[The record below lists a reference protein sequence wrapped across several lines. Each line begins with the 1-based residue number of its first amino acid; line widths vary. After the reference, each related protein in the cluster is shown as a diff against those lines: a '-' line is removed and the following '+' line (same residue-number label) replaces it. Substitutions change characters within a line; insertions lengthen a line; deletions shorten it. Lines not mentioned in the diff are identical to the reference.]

1 MRILLLAVLAVVWPV
16 AVSDG
21 AGTRSATHTLAAPVP
36 SDLMVGAERAGGP
49 SSQAQ
54 SAPQISQCCK
64 VCKKGKACGDS
75 CISKTKTC
83 HKPPGCAC
91 DAN

>member
-1 MRILLLAVLAVVWPV
+1 MRIGVLAVLAILWPV
-16 AVSDG
+16 AVADG
-21 AGTRSATHTLAAPVP
+21 ADAQSATQPLADPVP
-36 SDLMVGAERAGGP
+36 FDLMVGADRTRG
-49 SSQAQ
+49 SSFRAQ